1 MLFRKYAIKK
11 LNMQNSP
18 SMQRDDAFLAS
29 DDFGHLLINF
39 ADSLD
44 PDQDQHSVGPDLDSN
59 PLTL

>member
-1 MLFRKYAIKK
+1 
-11 LNMQNSP
+11 MQNSP

-59 PLTL
+59 PLTLW